1 MSLDKK
7 VDFEDAVSLLAMNHL
22 SYESP
27 SSAVACSARNQSQIN
42 FQPRS
47 YNNIEGGGV
56 QMSLVFNTG
65 SALTLGPTSMINI
78 KLRVAGDVSAG
89 NAKFFAW
96 GNNTSIANG
105 LEQWYNSGGSILN
118 MFSEVSCN
126 ARSGELLFRETFAN
140 VSKTTSRLYKINKER
155 RDYLGIMGGAS
166 VNIEG
171 QRRFPLYALNQDH
184 SFSIPLS
191 EISSMFSCA
200 SPLPAQLLSG
210 ATLRFTLAK
219 PSQAMV
225 LYSDLTTVV
234 VPGNAPAL
242 GNITVNIVEATAYLD
257 SVELFDSVNSLIL
270 ASANSIDTNGLQ
282 YGYHTM
288 FSSSYEVGGTG
299 NIDIQLS
306 AARIKNVLIKFMPRT
321 APEWTTANAIYA
333 PMAGASIAQVAAAAV
348 DKDANGLQGMKFR
361 WRLGNQI
368 MPYYDVQTATQSY
381 ALLKDALCNIAFD
394 SCEDP
399 DSLKTVNK
407 LSPCSIQF
415 SDYVHNDNG
424 ATPAAVIAGGGTG
437 CFMLGLNF
445 ERSSALNV
453 SGQSTNN
460 ARVLTFEYSGIR
472 ANTFNAVV
480 TVEYMQI
487 ANISTSNVVVNK

>member
-1 MSLDKK
+1 
-7 VDFEDAVSLLAMNHL
+7 
-22 SYESP
+22 
-27 SSAVACSARNQSQIN
+27 
-42 FQPRS
+42 
-47 YNNIEGGGV
+47 
-56 QMSLVFNTG
+56 
-65 SALTLGPTSMINI
+65 
-78 KLRVAGDVSAG
+78 
-89 NAKFFAW
+89 
-96 GNNTSIANG
+96 
-105 LEQWYNSGGSILN
+105 
-118 MFSEVSCN
+118 
-126 ARSGELLFRETFAN
+126 
-140 VSKTTSRLYKINKER
+140 
-155 RDYLGIMGGAS
+155 
-166 VNIEG
+166 
-171 QRRFPLYALNQDH
+171 
-184 SFSIPLS
+184 
-191 EISSMFSCA
+191 
-200 SPLPAQLLSG
+200 
-210 ATLRFTLAK
+210 
-219 PSQAMV
+219 
-225 LYSDLTTVV
+225 
-234 VPGNAPAL
+234 
-242 GNITVNIVEATAYLD
+242 
-257 SVELFDSVNSLIL
+257 LFDSVNSLIL
-270 ASANSIDTNGLQ
+270 ASANSIDTTGLQ

-321 APEWTTANAIYA
+321 APEWTTTDAIYA

-415 SDYVHNDNG
+415 RDYVHNDNG
-424 ATPAAVIAGGGTG
+424 ASPAAVVAGGGTG